1 MSRATED
8 LLDQLH
14 ALQAKSLLAALRK
27 CEEEGEYSPA
37 LLAQIN
43 KFLKDNG
50 VDRAVIPGDATDM
63 LDDELP
69 EFDKEG
75 NVIEGKF

>member
-14 ALQAKSLLAALRK
+14 ALQAESLLAALK
-27 CEEEGEYSPA
+27 KAKADGEFPPA

-50 VDRAVIPGDATDM
+50 VDRAVVPGDPTDL

-69 EFDKEG
+69 EFDDNG